1 MLDITQIDPELL
13 VALEDRPDF
22 DIWENLPETRVKL
35 REFAESYDAHLPV
48 MDHVV
53 FADHQIPEA
62 GHNPDL
68 RVRVYRPEKTVGPL
82 PGLLWIHGGGYVM
95 GSVDVEVPIMQR
107 LVDEVGCV
115 VVAVEY
121 RLAPEHP
128 YPAPL
133 DDCYQALTWL
143 FASAAELGVDEE
155 KVAIG
160 GISAGAGLAS
170 GLALMARDRGDYR
183 IVYQLLLCPMLDDL
197 NERPSTHMDLTGIG
211 WDRRSNQKGWQAYLS
226 GDYDADIHE
235 YAIPSRVDDL
245 SRLPPAYISVGTL
258 DLFLDENLHYA
269 RRLMAAEVATELHVF
284 PGGIHAFEYRAPGAR
299 LSSRAHYLNYE
310 ILRHAFDR

>member
-310 ILRHAFDR
+310 IFRHAFDR

>member
-53 FADHQIPEA
+53 FA
-62 GHNPDL
+62 NPDL